1 MKKIIYLLVILPLL
15 GMLGS
20 CDSDDALVFDH
31 ELPQFEIKS
40 NDILLEV
47 IMPQG
52 STGTD
57 TYYIVGDFNGG
68 MEEAIDNLE
77 WQLEK
82 SSGNDMK
89 WGIYLNPSSFK
100 NGKTL
105 ADGFTFYSKKEGAE
119 RSVFNKEVM
128 HTLTV
133 AVGTRTNVWVDRWES
148 YFGNVQKDFYT
159 IFVDNQSGWEAL
171 ALHYWGAIE
180 SEGVAGTEWP
190 GLQPAGKTTING
202 VEYTYFELPKE
213 LKGKSINT
221 IFNNNGGGSQFN
233 AKFDFVVERD
243 LYVKIT
249 NSDYEEVDPN
259 DTYNGYTIFV
269 EDQSGW
275 DALAI
280 YGWADGAPVT
290 PEWPGLVATGAKT
303 INGVQ
308 YTSFRVGEGLSGA
321 SMNLIFNNTVG
332 GDGYQ
337 FDGPYITLNRD
348 YYYQITSSA
357 VKEVDP
363 FATGESTYKVY
374 VENNSGWNPLNL
386 YYYGDGITDPG
397 WPGLTPSGTKE
408 IDGVT
413 YTYFELP
420 SSIIDKSVNLIFNN
434 TVGGESGQFNGPYVA
449 INRDYYY
456 QITASSYNEINK

>member
-1 MKKIIYLLVILPLL
+1 MKKIIYLLVVLPLL

-40 NDILLEV
+40 NAILLEV

-52 STGTD
+52 STATD

-68 MEEAIDNLE
+68 MEEAIDNQE

-119 RSVFNKEVM
+119 RSVFNEEVI

-133 AVGTRTNVWVDRWES
+133 TAGTRTNVWVNRWES

-159 IFVDNQSGWEAL
+159 IFVDDQSGWDAL

-180 SEGVAGTEWP
+180 AEGVAGTEWP
-190 GLQPAGKTTING
+190 GLQPAGKTTINS

-213 LKGKSINT
+213 LNGKSINT
-221 IFNNNGGGSQFN
+221 IFNNNAGGSQFN

-243 LYVKIT
+243 LYLKIS
-249 NSDYEEVDPN
+249 NSNYEEVDPN
-259 DTYNGYTIFV
+259 DTYNGYTIYV

-280 YGWADGAPVT
+280 YGWADGIPVT
-290 PEWPGLVATGAKT
+290 PEWPGLVATGIKT
-303 INGVQ
+303 INDVQ
-308 YTSFRVGEGLSGA
+308 YISFRVGEGLSGA

-332 GDGYQ
+332 GEGYQ

-348 YYYQITSSA
+348 YYYQIT
-357 VKEVDP
+357 
-363 FATGESTYKVY
+363 
-374 VENNSGWNPLNL
+374 
-386 YYYGDGITDPG
+386 
-397 WPGLTPSGTKE
+397 
-408 IDGVT
+408 
-413 YTYFELP
+413 
-420 SSIIDKSVNLIFNN
+420 
-434 TVGGESGQFNGPYVA
+434 
-449 INRDYYY
+449 
-456 QITASSYNEINK
+456 ASSYNEINK